1 MFQYNQIF
9 VANLVIQKSAF
20 LGGDTFNFGKKNF
33 PGFILMGHTFF
44 KCQNPGTPNLAK
56 WSINDMR
63 SKTI

>member
-20 LGGDTFNFGKKNF
+20 LGGDTFNFGKKKF
-33 PGFILMGHTFF
+33 PGFILIGHTLF

-56 WSINDMR
+56 YNTGVSF
-63 SKTI
+63 